1 MYPPGPKPGDALQN
15 AGAEAIILGFLSGGH
30 QIGGLDWRSATPN
43 GLWTVRCY
51 AHTGAKQTSYA
62 FGSPHSVFAIQ
73 ACAGAQLGRLAMVIR
88 LGYHLEPE
96 MKEMASA

>member
-1 MYPPGPKPGDALQN
+1 MLLY
-15 AGAEAIILGFLSGGH
+15 
-30 QIGGLDWRSATPN
+30 ATYTRP
-43 GLWTVRCY
+43 
-51 AHTGAKQTSYA
+51 KQTSYA

-73 ACAGAQLGRLAMVIR
+73 AYAGAQPGRLAMVIR